1 MSQIA
6 RTPVRP
12 ACSLILVCLGLL
24 VALTAC
30 GGAAPTATTRRASS
44 APSAAASVASYAPA
58 AAASAAPAAAS
69 SAGGTGTLATSV
81 PGRSSLP
88 VSSSAPVAVAS
99 AAPKSSAAPGL
110 TPPQYIPIAN
120 VGRRLIKS
128 GTVSMVVQDVDASFE
143 EALKIAQANGG
154 DILQYTNTKDNDR
167 RVADLILQVD
177 SGKFEASMQAL
188 RKMAGIIERK
198 VDKADVQ
205 EVTEEVVDVQAQIAS
220 LELSLQQLDELQKRT
235 TRTDE
240 ILAIQREINNV
251 RAQIDKLKTRG
262 AQLEQQTDQS
272 TITLHLESGKLPV
285 ASEPPTPTVWDPSS
299 IAGRAW
305 SASLA
310 ILQGVGTVVITVA
323 VFCWWLLPLLPIAW
337 IVYRRYRRPNPVR
350 TVAAP
355 PAPPVPPAAAA
366 GD

>member
-12 ACSLILVCLGLL
+12 ACALILVCLGLL
-24 VALTAC
+24 AALTAC
-30 GGAAPTATTRRASS
+30 GGAAPTATVRRASS
-44 APSAAASVASYAPA
+44 APSAAASVASNAP

-69 SAGGTGTLATSV
+69 SAGGTGALATSV

-88 VSSSAPVAVAS
+88 VSSSAPVAAAS
-99 AAPKSSAAPGL
+99 AAPRSSAAPGL

-120 VGRRLIKS
+120 VGRTLIKS
-128 GTVSMVVQDVDASFE
+128 GTVSMVVEDVDAAFLV
-143 EALKIAQANGG
+143 AMQIAHDHGG
-154 DILQYTNTKDNDR
+154 DVLRYTNTKNDDR

-177 SGKFEASMQAL
+177 SAKFEESMQAL

-262 AQLEQQTDQS
+262 AQLEQQTDLS

-285 ASEPPTPTVWDPSS
+285 AAEPPTPTVWDPSS